1 MSKKLTKDIAN
12 EEEKLEEKV
21 AKKVAKTAVKET
33 KETKKAATTK
43 KGATTKKSTKSSTTS
58 KKAVKK
64 DDAKASEKV
73 NDEKVKKEVKAK
85 VTKKSE
91 EKEVAKAKDDKVTLV
106 VPEEK
111 PKKRG
116 RPKKVETEKAVE
128 AKEEIKSEVPVEKE
142 TKKTT
147 KKSTTS
153 KKSAKK
159 VDEKADEKNEVKTE
173 TKAAKTKKAATTK
186 KTKST
191 TETKATKTAAKSKTA
206 STRKK
211 TTTSSTTKK
220 ATAKKTSTKKSS
232 SKKKP
237 SKNKRTIRFVKTL
250 NLANQ
255 YLKKNLA
262 ILEYFD
268 LPYRY
273 NETTVKVLAQ
283 TPKVLFVYWDISDH
297 DREQYILNYGEN
309 FFNETYP
316 VLLVKNETLGYVEE
330 IPINDFANSWYI
342 HISDPRSK
350 YSVELGR
357 KYKNM
362 PKFESPYIYIK
373 DSNEIIAPNDHVLL
387 NEVKPKI
394 KYKNAKTN
402 EVIFK
407 NISNVIKDGKIL
419 DFYSL
424 YQVIYNVEDINEFFT
439 LDLNNPSSGNPTSTF
454 K

>member
-1 MSKKLTKDIAN
+1 MSKKVTKDIAN
-12 EEEKLEEKV
+12 EEENLEEKV
-21 AKKVAKTAVKET
+21 V
-33 KETKKAATTK
+33 KKAT
-43 KGATTKKSTKSSTTS
+43 KSTKKTTTS
-58 KKAVKK
+58 KKGTTTTAKKASAKTKKEGKASSAKVSKKEKLEK
-64 DDAKASEKV
+64 DDIKIEAV
-73 NDEKVKKEVKAK
+73 
-85 VTKKSE
+85 
-91 EKEVAKAKDDKVTLV
+91 L
-106 VPEEK
+106 EEK

-116 RPKKVETEKAVE
+116 RPKKVETEQVVE
-128 AKEEIKSEVPVEKE
+128 LKEEKEPKKTAKKSAVKKSEIAESKEKE
-142 TKKTT
+142 TSKKAKTT
-147 KKSTTS
+147 STT
-153 KKSAKK
+153 K
-159 VDEKADEKNEVKTE
+159 V
-173 TKAAKTKKAATTK
+173 
-186 KTKST
+186 TKSKT
-191 TETKATKTAAKSKTA
+191 TTKSKTA
-206 STRKK
+206 STTKK
-211 TTTSSTTKK
+211 KSTTS
-220 ATAKKTSTKKSS
+220 AKKVARKTTKKSS
-232 SKKKP
+232 STKKS

-255 YLKKNLA
+255 YLKKNIA

-283 TPKVLFVYWDISDH
+283 TPKILFVYWDISDH

-342 HISDPRSK
+342 HISDSRSK

-387 NEVKPKI
+387 NEIKPQI
-394 KYKNAKTN
+394 KYKNVKTN

-439 LDLNNPSSGNPTSTF
+439 LDNPSSGNPTSTF

>member
-1 MSKKLTKDIAN
+1 MSKKITKDIAS
-12 EEEKLEEKV
+12 EEEKIEEKAV
-21 AKKVAKTAVKET
+21 KKVAKT
-33 KETKKAATTK
+33 TKKSAATKTAKKATPTKTVAKADDKKVKKSAEKDVEKDDKKKEKVVKTTK
-43 KGATTKKSTKSSTTS
+43 KIATKKDETVD
-58 KKAVKK
+58 KKAK
-64 DDAKASEKV
+64 SLEK
-73 NDEKVKKEVKAK
+73 EKVKA
-85 VTKKSE
+85 TSLSE
-91 EKEVAKAKDDKVTLV
+91 EANV
-106 VPEEK
+106 EK

-116 RPKKVETEKAVE
+116 RPRKVVNT
-128 AKEEIKSEVPVEKE
+128 EEIKEESKDLEEKPKATKKAATKKAT

-147 KKSTTS
+147 KKANKDEKET
-153 KKSAKK
+153 KKSS
-159 VDEKADEKNEVKTE
+159 
-173 TKAAKTKKAATTK
+173 TKKAT
-186 KTKST
+186 
-191 TETKATKTAAKSKTA
+191 TA

-211 TTTSSTTKK
+211 SATTKK
-220 ATAKKTSTKKSS
+220 KTATKKSS
-232 SKKKP
+232 KSSKL
-237 SKNKRTIRFVKTL
+237 SNNKRTIRFVKTL
-250 NLANQ
+250 SLSKQ
-255 YLKKNLA
+255 YLKKNTA

-283 TPKVLFVYWDISDH
+283 TPKVLFVYWDISDY
-297 DREQYILNYGEN
+297 DRDQYKLNYGED
-309 FFNETYP
+309 FFDTTYP
-316 VLLVKNETLGYVEE
+316 VLLLKNESKGYVEE

-350 YSVELGR
+350 YSIELGR

-373 DSNEIIAPNDHVLL
+373 ESNEIIAPNDHVLL
-387 NEVKPKI
+387 EEIKPKI

-424 YQVIYNVEDINEFFT
+424 YQVMYNVEDINNFFS
-439 LDLNNPSSGNPTSTF
+439 LDNPSSGNPTSTF

>member
-1 MSKKLTKDIAN
+1 MSKKLTKDIAS
-12 EEEKLEEKV
+12 EEEKIEEKAV
-21 AKKVAKTAVKET
+21 KKVAKT
-33 KETKKAATTK
+33 TKKSAATKTAKKATPTKTVAKADDKKVKKSAEKDDKKKEKVAKTTK
-43 KGATTKKSTKSSTTS
+43 KVATKKDETVD
-58 KKAVKK
+58 KKAKSLEK
-64 DDAKASEKV
+64 GKIKATSL
-73 NDEKVKKEVKAK
+73 
-85 VTKKSE
+85 SE
-91 EKEVAKAKDDKVTLV
+91 E
-106 VPEEK
+106 VPVEK

-116 RPKKVETEKAVE
+116 RPRKVVNT
-128 AKEEIKSEVPVEKE
+128 EEIKEESKDLEEKPKAAKKAATKKAT

-147 KKSTTS
+147 KKANKDEKET
-153 KKSAKK
+153 KKSS
-159 VDEKADEKNEVKTE
+159 
-173 TKAAKTKKAATTK
+173 TKKAT
-186 KTKST
+186 
-191 TETKATKTAAKSKTA
+191 TA

-211 TTTSSTTKK
+211 STTTKK
-220 ATAKKTSTKKSS
+220 KTATKKTSKSS
-232 SKKKP
+232 KLSN
-237 SKNKRTIRFVKTL
+237 NKRTIRFVKTL
-250 NLANQ
+250 SLSKQ
-255 YLKKNLA
+255 YLKKNTA

-297 DREQYILNYGEN
+297 DRDQYKLHYGED
-309 FFNETYP
+309 FFESTYP
-316 VLLVKNETLGYVEE
+316 VLLVKNETKGYVEE

-350 YSVELGR
+350 YSIELGR

-373 DSNEIIAPNDHVLL
+373 ESNEIIAPNDHVLL
-387 NEVKPKI
+387 EEIKPKI

-424 YQVIYNVEDINEFFT
+424 YQVMYNVEDINNFFS
-439 LDLNNPSSGNPTSTF
+439 LDNPSSGNPTSTF